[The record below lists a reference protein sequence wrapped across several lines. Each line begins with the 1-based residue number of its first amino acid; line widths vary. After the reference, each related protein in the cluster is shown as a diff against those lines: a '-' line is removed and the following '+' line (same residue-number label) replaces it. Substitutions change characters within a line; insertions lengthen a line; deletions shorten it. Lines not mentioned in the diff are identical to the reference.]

1 MYSEIQSLKQENE
14 DSKVKMRDLDRTSEA
29 MRTKMEHIQK
39 MLDNQG
45 GALHLLAS
53 KYLPTNEDKRVD
65 LLVVNPRLYDPSP
78 FCMASFAINFFGRFV
93 LLCTQI
99 SCDAY
104 ISSLID
110 MIMN

>member
-39 MLDNQG
+39 LLDNQG

-53 KYLPTNEDKRVD
+53 KYLPTNEDQRV
-65 LLVVNPRLYDPSP
+65 
-78 FCMASFAINFFGRFV
+78 GK
-93 LLCTQI
+93 
-99 SCDAY
+99 
-104 ISSLID
+104 
-110 MIMN
+110 